1 VTLLLLAASTCGP
14 PAPEDLSVVLVTLDT
29 TRADRLGPY
38 GGPAGLTPAFD
49 GLARSGVLFQQAQAQ
64 SAVTPVAHASLF
76 TAQNPYRHGLRTL
89 HGNRLYQL
97 PEEAVT
103 LAERFRE
110 RGYETAGFIAAFPCS
125 RRFGLAQGFDV
136 YDESFPERGRPR
148 VSASGS
154 VNTGLAQRDA
164 AATTD
169 AALGWLRHRRGG
181 RPFFLWVHYFDPHD
195 PLLRPPPSFTEPFM
209 EGFPEHQKMEMLL
222 ANDMGGFV
230 MKYAQR
236 PEIMQPWL
244 RRLYDAEVAYA
255 DSQLGRL
262 VQELGG
268 LGLAD
273 RTVLAVTADHGEGL
287 GDHDW
292 WGHGI
297 LYQEQIHVPL
307 ALAGPGLPA
316 GVAVPDRVRHIDV
329 APTLLELATGAG
341 FSRGMDGR
349 SLLPLMAARAAG
361 RTPPDGSLPG
371 PAYADSV
378 TLMRYGAIFSQGVTD
393 EKDDQLYAWIAGDL
407 KWIRHRLRPEES
419 ELYDLAADPDEL
431 VNLLAARPEDAA
443 RLDASLEERR
453 PMTDG
458 IDFSLPGD
466 REVREKL
473 RSLGYVD

>member
-1 VTLLLLAASTCGP
+1 MAAVVALLLLAVAACGP
-14 PAPEDLSVVLVTLDT
+14 GGSEDLNVVLVTFDT

-38 GGPAGLTPAFD
+38 GGPDGLTPAFD
-49 GLARSGVLFQQAQAQ
+49 RLAGSGVVFEQAQAQ

-76 TAQNPYRHGLRTL
+76 TARNPYGHGLRTL
-89 HGNRLYQL
+89 HGNRLFQL

-136 YDESFPERGRPR
+136 FDESFPERGKPR
-148 VSASGS
+148 VGAAGN

-164 AATTD
+164 TATTD
-169 AALGWLRHRRGG
+169 AALEWLGRRGRDG
-181 RPFFLWVHYFDPHD
+181 PFFLWVHYFDPHD
-195 PLLRPPPSFTEPFM
+195 PLLRPPPSFTAPFM

-222 ANDMGGFV
+222 ANDMRGFV
-230 MKYAQR
+230 VKYTDR
-236 PEIMQPWL
+236 PEIMRPWL

-255 DSQLGRL
+255 DTQLGRL
-262 VQELGG
+262 VREIGG
-268 LGLAD
+268 LGLAE

-297 LYQEQIHVPL
+297 LYQEQLHVPL

-329 APTLLELATGAG
+329 APTLLDLAAGAG
-341 FSRGMDGR
+341 NAPGMEGR
-349 SLLPLMAARAAG
+349 SLVPLITARAAG

-378 TLMRYGAIFSQGVTD
+378 TLMSYGAVFSRGVTE
-393 EKDDQLYAWIAGDL
+393 EKDDQLYAWIAD
-407 KWIRHRLRPEES
+407 
-419 ELYDLAADPDEL
+419 DLACAP
-431 VNLLAARPEDAA
+431 AR
-443 RLDASLEERR
+443 ASS
-453 PMTDG
+453 T
-458 IDFSLPGD
+458 I
-466 REVREKL
+466 
-473 RSLGYVD
+473 